1 MRWALDSVSI
11 SFLPT
16 RRSDIVLHEFSPQ
29 SAPIRVG
36 TIITVT
42 GEFPGGGG
50 LEAIVE
56 DGEDATASAAPPLRC
71 LFRYRGVGRAAS
83 IADSPFE
90 AWNGAGVVESF
101 EVARVDART
110 VTCVAPSYYD
120 DLRDDAVCYYDQ
132 KRVCEDCCLVEFS
145 VVACG
150 ATARWA
156 STRVLVPAAG
166 FDESSYAA
174 FDELVFFES
183 LTFESLFPR
192 SGGYSSTAL
201 ALPSTPPFRKRY
213 TTK

>member
-1 MRWALDSVSI
+1 M
-11 SFLPT
+11 
-16 RRSDIVLHEFSPQ
+16 
-29 SAPIRVG
+29 
-36 TIITVT
+36 
-42 GEFPGGGG
+42 
-50 LEAIVE
+50 
-56 DGEDATASAAPPLRC
+56 
-71 LFRYRGVGRAAS
+71 GRAAS

-101 EVARVDART
+101 EVVRVDART